1 MGDLGKGPGGPAPLF
16 LAKTEARR
24 AEKCF
29 WRPPPPYLIV
39 WMTAPPPPALSEGPG
54 SASEYRAKIVQG
66 IPINCLNATGQAA
79 SCRQY
84 YCQTVKITMIV
95 DGANVSDK

>member
-1 MGDLGKGPGGPAPLF
+1 MFLETAPSLSYC
-16 LAKTEARR
+16 LDDR
-24 AEKCF
+24 
-29 WRPPPPYLIV
+29 
-39 WMTAPPPPALSEGPG
+39 PPPPALSEGPG